1 MRKRLEQLE
10 IELLDSREENEQ
22 LNQRLSGTLS
32 RINILKSSNQVRWL
46 VVYRLVSFDRSSHLC

>member
-46 VVYRLVSFDRSSHLC
+46 VVYRLVSFDRSVFSA